1 LIYTKIK
8 KIAFNPSVV
17 PVIKEKPKVIKIVKK
32 KTVIVECTVLSKF
45 QPECTWFKESEIVAE
60 DDRHRLHV
68 EKIKEG
74 EFAVKLEIEQ
84 ISQADKGKYKLV
96 ARNEKGEATSQ
107 VVEIQEI
114 PEEPD
119 IPRIISGLKS
129 IVSLNLFT
137 VIKKRSNLFYNF
149 VYLAVIVIHFMY
161 FYFSF

>member
-1 LIYTKIK
+1 MAQIL
-8 KIAFNPSVV
+8 FNPIHFLNNLTKSSVFSISSV
-17 PVIKEKPKVIKIVKK
+17 IPVIKEKPKVIKIVKK

-45 QPECTWFKESEIVAE
+45 APDCTWFKETQAVTQ

-119 IPRIISGLKS
+119 PPRLATGLKS
-129 IVSLNLFT
+129 IVS
-137 VIKKRSNLFYNF
+137 S
-149 VYLAVIVIHFMY
+149 LAVRVYICQTDVN
-161 FYFSF
+161 

>member
-1 LIYTKIK
+1 MVQVYDSFKFK
-8 KIAFNPSVV
+8 KKRERRPLYYIIHKLKKKFNYFPVI

-45 QPECTWFKESEIVAE
+45 APDCTWFKETKAVTE
-60 DDRHRLHV
+60 DDRHKLHV

-114 PEEPD
+114 AEEPD
-119 IPRIISGLKS
+119 PPRLASGLKS
-129 IVSLNLFT
+129 LVSLC
-137 VIKKRSNLFYNF
+137 F
-149 VYLAVIVIHFMY
+149 VFFFICIDKT
-161 FYFSF
+161 